1 MKPARAIILGLMA
14 TSRKY
19 ATALAVLSLAA
30 AALGVGSA
38 LAWWS
43 GASCRCAPSKFEGGS
58 FHSEYYEDYVLSTAL
73 EGLESGTYI
82 DVGANDPI
90 DKNVT
95 ALFYERGWHGIT
107 IEPNP
112 DFIPQFAKLRPRD
125 VHLNLGIAREGG
137 TMTFY
142 KVTDPPGGDGTYAA
156 AALSTFDAD
165 VAAGWR
171 RKGLAVHALEV
182 PVTTLNRVLEQRP
195 LGEITVLSIDVEG
208 FERQVLESIDLRR
221 HRPQVVVLEACQ
233 PGTEIPS
240 HAAWE
245 DILLQAGYA
254 PAMSDGLNRYYVPRD
269 RTDLLS
275 RFIAVEACVK
285 RSKLARGVRLD
296 GWMPLP

>member
-1 MKPARAIILGLMA
+1 MSAN
-14 TSRKY
+14 RKET
-19 ATALAVLSLAA
+19 AALAVLSLVA
-30 AALGVGSA
+30 AALGVGWA
-38 LAWWS
+38 LAWRS

-58 FHSEYYEDYVLSTAL
+58 FHGEYYEDYALSSAL
-73 EGLESGTYI
+73 EGVRSGTYI

-112 DFIPQFAKLRPRD
+112 EFIPSYAKLRPRD
-125 VHLNLGIAREGG
+125 VHLNIGIAREGG

-142 KVTDPPGGDGTYAA
+142 EVTDPPGGDGTYAA

-165 VAAGWR
+165 VATGWR
-171 RKGLAVHALEV
+171 RKGLAVHAIEV

-195 LGEITVLSIDVEG
+195 LGEITILTIDVEG
-208 FERQVLESIDLRR
+208 FERQVLESIDLRK
-221 HRPQVVVLEACQ
+221 HRPQVVVLEACL
-233 PGTEIPS
+233 PGTEVPS
-240 HAAWE
+240 QAAWE
-245 DILLQAGYA
+245 DLLLQAGYA

-269 RTDLLS
+269 RTDLLA

-296 GWMPLP
+296 GWLPLP